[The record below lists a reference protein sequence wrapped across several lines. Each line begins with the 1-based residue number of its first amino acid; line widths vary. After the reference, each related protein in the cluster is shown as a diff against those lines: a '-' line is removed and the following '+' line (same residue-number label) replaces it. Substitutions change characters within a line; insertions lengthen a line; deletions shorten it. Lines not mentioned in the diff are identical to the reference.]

1 MHINSIKELSVE
13 YLNKNPIAEE
23 IVEDISEKLAF
34 TLSPIINLL
43 NPHTILING
52 EINDF
57 GKNFY
62 AKLSKKIIENSLE
75 SSLSKLKI
83 KPAKLGD
90 LSAAQGAISMV
101 FNKLYN

>member
-1 MHINSIKELSVE
+1 M
-13 YLNKNPIAEE
+13 
-23 IVEDISEKLAF
+23 
-34 TLSPIINLL
+34 
-43 NPHTILING
+43 
-52 EINDF
+52 

-62 AKLSKKIIENSLE
+62 SKLSKKITENSLE

-83 KPAKLGD
+83 KPTKLGD